1 MTLRVNFLR
10 AVLKVVLAVLLILS
24 AAAVYGRWQN
34 VHWPERDFYLSFI
47 PAVILAPIGALAV
60 VVPKSITLT
69 EDSLTIVWPFR
80 PTVSSALDE
89 LEYFM
94 QARLL
99 MIQFE
104 RAKTQLIYP
113 GGFRRGEWRAF
124 VRELE
129 SRFPDRKAHG
139 HVGFLMFGRRKP

>member
-10 AVLKVVLAVLLILS
+10 AVLKVVLAVLLILA

-34 VHWPERDFYLSFI
+34 GHWPERDFYLSFI
-47 PAVILAPIGALAV
+47 PAFILVPIAALLV
-60 VVPKSITLT
+60 VVPKNITLT

-80 PTVSSALDE
+80 RTVSSGLDE

-94 QARLL
+94 QARLF

-104 RAKTQLIYP
+104 SAQTQLIDP
-113 GGFRRGEWRAF
+113 GGFRRREWRAF

-129 SRFPDRKAHG
+129 SRFPDRKAQG